1 MPAGVNTEA
10 EAAMEAAMAVLN
22 SGAPDSLEQ
31 GVKSI
36 EHAAALGSGAAL
48 TRLAYFK
55 AAGIGQKPDWDLAVD
70 LLRDAAEVGWAPAL
84 DELRLL
90 AGGGESPSEMRQ
102 RVDIRALIA
111 PRRTEVVSTA
121 PRMRI
126 VRGFMSAGECA
137 WLIERGR
144 PRLDRAQVY
153 DMEKEGSTTV
163 PERSNSGAPFRLL
176 DIDLVLIFLHTRI
189 GHTIGMPTECFE
201 PSYLLHY
208 APGEQFVAHVDYLDA
223 DKPGLAA
230 NIAQRGQRVATFLV
244 YLNEEYEGGETAFPR
259 LNYKFKGRTG
269 DAFVFANVDPEL
281 KPDERTL
288 HAGMAPTSGE
298 KWLLSQW
305 IRNRPAT

>member
-1 MPAGVNTEA
+1 M
-10 EAAMEAAMAVLN
+10 AALT
-22 SGAPDSLEQ
+22 SGAPDSLEEGLQ
-31 GVKSI
+31 RI

-55 AAGIGQKPDWDLAVD
+55 AAGVGQKPDWDQGVD
-70 LLRDAAEVGWAPAL
+70 LLQQGAEAGWAPAL
-84 DELRLL
+84 SELRLL
-90 AGGGESPSEMRQ
+90 AGGGDTPSEMRQ

-111 PRRTEVVSTA
+111 PRPTEIVSTS

-126 VRGFMSAGECA
+126 VRAFMSAAECA

-144 PRLDRAQVY
+144 PRLERAQVY
-153 DMEKEGSTTV
+153 DNDKEGANTV

-176 DIDLVLIFLHTRI
+176 DIDLMLIFLHARI
-189 GHTIGMPTECFE
+189 GNTIGMPTECFE

-208 APGEQFVAHVDYLDA
+208 APGEQFVEHVDYLDA

-230 NIAQRGQRVATFLV
+230 DIAQRGQRVATFLV
-244 YLNEEYEGGETAFPR
+244 YLNDDYEGGETAFPR

-288 HAGMAPTSGE
+288 HAGLPPTSGE